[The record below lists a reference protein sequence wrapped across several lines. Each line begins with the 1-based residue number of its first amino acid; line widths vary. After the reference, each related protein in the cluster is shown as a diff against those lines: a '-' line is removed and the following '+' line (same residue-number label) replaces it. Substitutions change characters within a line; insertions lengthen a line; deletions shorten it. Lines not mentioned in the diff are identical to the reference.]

1 METVGRWTAI
11 TVITPVPRW
20 WEATLRAN
28 FRRLARRRRRGR
40 RSQIMSDLERL
51 SFISFAHWSPVRLPS
66 GRYLVF
72 QSNFNGAAKQYVEA
86 FARIVTWG
94 MRGLWWG
101 AIDVPGPLPVAPFE
115 AYIMDQRLPVDH
127 YYCAYPE
134 ASTKMVLAALQLRE
148 RHASLERRLSHLDD
162 AAFAAAVRA
171 FLAQNQRL
179 I

>member
-11 TVITPVPRW
+11 TVITPVPVW
-20 WEATLRAN
+20 WDATLRAN
-28 FRRLARRRRRGR
+28 FRRLERRRRRGR
-40 RSQIMSDLERL
+40 RSRIMSNLERL

-101 AIDVPGPLPVAPFE
+101 AIGVPGPLPVAPFE
-115 AYIMDQRLPVDH
+115 AYIMEQRLPVDH
-127 YYCAYPE
+127 YYCAYPG
-134 ASTKMVLAALQLRE
+134 ASTKMVLAALKLRE
-148 RHASLERRLSHLDD
+148 RHASLDRRLSDLDD
-162 AAFAAAVRA
+162 AASAATIRA
-171 FLAQNQRL
+171 FLAHNQRV

>member
-1 METVGRWTAI
+1 METIGRWTAI
-11 TVITPVPRW
+11 TVITPMPGW
-20 WEATLRAN
+20 WDALLRMN
-28 FRRLARRRRRGR
+28 FRRLERRRRRGR
-40 RSQIMSDLERL
+40 RSKIMSDLERL

-101 AIDVPGPLPVAPFE
+101 AIGVPGPLPVAAFE

-134 ASTKMVLAALQLRE
+134 ASTKMVLAALELRE
-148 RHASLERRLSHLDD
+148 RHAELERRLPALDD

-171 FLAQNQRL
+171 FVADNHCL

>member
-1 METVGRWTAI
+1 VETVGRWTAI
-11 TVITPVPRW
+11 TVITPMPRW
-20 WEATLRAN
+20 WDATLRAN
-28 FRRLARRRRRGR
+28 FSRLKRRRARRS
-40 RSQIMSDLERL
+40 RSMSDLKRL

-101 AIDVPGPLPVAPFE
+101 AIGVPGPLPVAPFE

-134 ASTKMVLAALQLRE
+134 ASTKMVLAALELRE
-148 RHASLERRLSHLDD
+148 RHASLQRRLPALDD

-171 FLAQNQRL
+171 FLADNQRV

>member
-11 TVITPVPRW
+11 TVITPVPW
-20 WEATLRAN
+20 WWDAILRAN
-28 FRRLARRRRRGR
+28 FLRLRRRRAR
-40 RSQIMSDLERL
+40 RSRIMRDLKQL
-51 SFISFAHWSPVRLPS
+51 SFISFAHWSPVRLRS

-86 FARIVTWG
+86 FSRVVTWG

-101 AIDVPGPLPVAPFE
+101 AIGVPGPLPVAPFE

-134 ASTKMVLAALQLRE
+134 ASTKMVLAALKLRE
-148 RHASLERRLSHLDD
+148 RHASLERRLSDLDD
-162 AAFAAAVRA
+162 AAFATAVRA
-171 FLAQNQRL
+171 FLAHNQRV

>member
-1 METVGRWTAI
+1 
-11 TVITPVPRW
+11 
-20 WEATLRAN
+20 
-28 FRRLARRRRRGR
+28 
-40 RSQIMSDLERL
+40 
-51 SFISFAHWSPVRLPS
+51 
-66 GRYLVF
+66 
-72 QSNFNGAAKQYVEA
+72 
-86 FARIVTWG
+86 

-134 ASTKMVLAALQLRE
+134 ASTKMVLAALELRE
-148 RHASLERRLSHLDD
+148 RHAELERRLPALDD

-171 FLAQNQRL
+171 FMADNHRV

>member
-11 TVITPVPRW
+11 TVITPMPRW
-20 WEATLRAN
+20 WDATLRAN
-28 FRRLARRRRRGR
+28 FRRLDRRRRRGR
-40 RSQIMSDLERL
+40 RSRIMSNLERL

-94 MRGLWWG
+94 MRGLWAG
-101 AIDVPGPLPVAPFE
+101 ATGVPGPLPVAAFE

-134 ASTKMVLAALQLRE
+134 ASTKMVLAALELRE
-148 RHASLERRLSHLDD
+148 RHAALQRRLAPLDE
-162 AAFAAAVRA
+162 AASAAAMRA
-171 FLAQNQRL
+171 FLTDNQRR

>member
-11 TVITPVPRW
+11 TVITPVPW
-20 WEATLRAN
+20 WWDAILRAN
-28 FRRLARRRRRGR
+28 FWRLRRRRAR
-40 RSQIMSDLERL
+40 RSKNMSDLKQL

-86 FARIVTWG
+86 FSRIVTWG

-101 AIDVPGPLPVAPFE
+101 AIGVPGPLPVAPFE

-127 YYCAYPE
+127 YYCAYPG
-134 ASTKMVLAALQLRE
+134 ASTKMVLAALKLRE
-148 RHASLERRLSHLDD
+148 RHASLERRLSDLDD
-162 AAFAAAVRA
+162 AAFAATIRA
-171 FLAQNQRL
+171 FLAHNQRG

>member
-11 TVITPVPRW
+11 TVITPVPW
-20 WEATLRAN
+20 WWDAILRAN
-28 FRRLARRRRRGR
+28 FCRLRRRRAR
-40 RSQIMSDLERL
+40 RSKNMSDLKQL

-86 FARIVTWG
+86 FSRIVTWG

-101 AIDVPGPLPVAPFE
+101 AIGVPGPLPVAPFE

-127 YYCAYPE
+127 YYCAYPG
-134 ASTKMVLAALQLRE
+134 ASTKMVLAALKLRE
-148 RHASLERRLSHLDD
+148 RHASLERRLSDLDD
-162 AAFAAAVRA
+162 AAFAATIRA
-171 FLAQNQRL
+171 FLAHNQRG